1 MPVNINLIEVY
12 GIKKRAIYIF
22 EMCVLWIKIEY
33 EIWEWSQLLLTNN
46 SYV

>member
-1 MPVNINLIEVY
+1 MPVNVNLTEVY
-12 GIKKRAIYIF
+12 SIKKRAIYIF
-22 EMCVLWIKIEY
+22 EMYVLCNKIEY